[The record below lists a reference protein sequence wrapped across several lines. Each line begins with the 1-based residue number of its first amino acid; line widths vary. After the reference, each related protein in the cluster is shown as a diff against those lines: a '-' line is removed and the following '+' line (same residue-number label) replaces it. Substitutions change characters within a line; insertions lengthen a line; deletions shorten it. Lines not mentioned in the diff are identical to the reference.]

1 MFGFLHK
8 KSDHEVWVNISNRTI
23 IRVIVSIALA
33 FIIFLFLR
41 RAAHAFLIIFI
52 AFFLALALNSP
63 VHWLAE
69 HFPGKRKGSR
79 TLATSI
85 SFLIIVLILGA
96 FCADVIPHL
105 ARQTTTFIKDV
116 PHIVQEARNK
126 QTNLGKFINHY
137 HLQSS
142 INNYS
147 TQLSGHLHN
156 ITGTVLSTISSVAS
170 SFFTIIAILVLTFM
184 MLVEGPYWTSKLNTL
199 IPSEHREH
207 GNKLATD
214 MYKVIRGYV
223 NGQVAL
229 AAITAVLLA
238 PMLFILHISNPVALI
253 VLIFITSLIPLIGH
267 MIGVVIVT
275 IVALFHSPW
284 AALIIFAYFVLYMQI
299 ESYIIQP
306 KIQANTTNLSPLLVF
321 ASVVIGVTFGG
332 LLGGLVAIPVMGCL
346 RVLIVDYLHNHGKL
360 ASDDSTKEPDVAD

>member
-1 MFGFLHK
+1 
-8 KSDHEVWVNISNRTI
+8 
-23 IRVIVSIALA
+23 
-33 FIIFLFLR
+33 
-41 RAAHAFLIIFI
+41 
-52 AFFLALALNSP
+52 
-63 VHWLAE
+63 
-69 HFPGKRKGSR
+69 
-79 TLATSI
+79 
-85 SFLIIVLILGA
+85 
-96 FCADVIPHL
+96 
-105 ARQTTTFIKDV
+105 
-116 PHIVQEARNK
+116 
-126 QTNLGKFINHY
+126 
-137 HLQSS
+137 
-142 INNYS
+142 
-147 TQLSGHLHN
+147 
-156 ITGTVLSTISSVAS
+156 
-170 SFFTIIAILVLTFM
+170 
-184 MLVEGPYWTSKLNTL
+184 
-199 IPSEHREH
+199 
-207 GNKLATD
+207 
-214 MYKVIRGYV
+214 
-223 NGQVAL
+223 L